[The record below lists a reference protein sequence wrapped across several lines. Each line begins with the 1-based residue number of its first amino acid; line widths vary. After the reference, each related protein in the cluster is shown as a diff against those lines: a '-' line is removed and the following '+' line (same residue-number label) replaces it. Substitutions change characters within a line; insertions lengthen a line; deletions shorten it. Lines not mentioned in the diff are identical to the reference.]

1 MKKFKYPLIYPRI
14 YPSDKAMGIKVIK
27 SGQITMSKI
36 TKEFEKNFAKYVG
49 SKYALMVNSGSS
61 ANLLATTAS
70 CNPLRK
76 KKFYKGDEVLIPGL
90 CWSTSLWPL
99 VLNGLKPV
107 FVDID
112 LNNLNAN
119 IEDLKKKI
127 TKKTKVIFCVH
138 VLGNSSNMLEIKK
151 IAKDKKLIL
160 IEDTCESLGSSF
172 KNKKLGTFGDFGTY
186 SFYYSHQ
193 ISSGEG
199 GMIVCN
205 SKEDHEI
212 LLALRAHGWSRDG
225 YKNNYYK
232 KKYPKLD
239 QRYLFVNLGFNL
251 RPLDIQA
258 AIANNQLKQVNIFKK
273 NRTYNRSKI
282 IEYYNKEF
290 KEKNYISFINNSQ
303 YVDCNW
309 FGLSIMLNKKYKR
322 KKNNIIK
329 EIEKLGIET
338 RPIISGN
345 FLNQPS
351 IKLFKLNTKKHKL
364 KNCQE
369 VEDRGFFI
377 GINTKKS
384 STKILKFVSK
394 NLGLALSKVCN

>member
-1 MKKFKYPLIYPRI
+1 MRKFKYPLIYPRI
-14 YPSDKAMGIKVIK
+14 YKSDKQKGIQVIK

-36 TKEFEKNFAKYVG
+36 TKNFEKNFAKYVG
-49 SKYALMVNSGSS
+49 SRYSVMVNSGSS
-61 ANLLATTAS
+61 ANLLAVTAS

-76 KKFYKGDEVLIPGL
+76 KIFKRGQEALLPGI

-112 LNNLNAN
+112 TATLNMN

-127 TKKTKVIFCVH
+127 TKNTKVIFCVH
-138 VLGNSSNMLEIKK
+138 VLGNSTNMDEIKK
-151 IAKDKKLIL
+151 IAKKKDIIV

-172 KNKKLGTFGDFGTY
+172 KKKKLGTFGDFGTY

-199 GMIVCN
+199 GMVVCN

-225 YKNNYYK
+225 YKHQMYK

-239 QRYLFVNLGFNL
+239 ERFIFTNMGFNL

-258 AIANNQLKQVNIFKK
+258 AIANNQLKQIHDFKK
-273 NRTYNRSKI
+273 NRTYNRNKI
-282 IEYYNKEF
+282 IQFYNKNFINENF
-290 KEKNYISFINNSQ
+290 LTFINNSIN
-303 YVDCNW
+303 VDCNW
-309 FGLSIMLNKKYKR
+309 FGLPILINKKYKH
-322 KKNNIIK
+322 KKKKIIK
-329 EIEKLGIET
+329 EIERLGVET

-345 FLNQPS
+345 FLNQPA
-351 IKLFKLNTKKHKL
+351 IKLFKLNNNNNKL
-364 KNCQE
+364 INCQE
-369 VEDRGFFI
+369 VDDRGFFI

-384 STKILKFVSK
+384 PEKILKFVAD
-394 NLGLALSKVCN
+394 NLGKAFLRVCA